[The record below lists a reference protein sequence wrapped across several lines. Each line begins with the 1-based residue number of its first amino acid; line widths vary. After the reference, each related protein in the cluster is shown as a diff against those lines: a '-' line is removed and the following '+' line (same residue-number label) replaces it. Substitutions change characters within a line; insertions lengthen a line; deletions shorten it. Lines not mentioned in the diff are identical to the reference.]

1 MSIENAKTVIR
12 FTTSLAEG
20 IAAGL
25 ADGKFQINDALA
37 LLPAIVDLPAAITA
51 AQGIEFA
58 DLSEQDVA
66 ELVAYAKDE
75 LSLPD
80 ENIEDR
86 IEDALKLV
94 GALAVY
100 VKSWTD
106 GPA

>member
-58 DLSEQDVA
+58 ALSEDDVKA
-66 ELVAYAKDE
+66 LVDYATQE

-80 ENIEDR
+80 DNIEDR
-86 IEDALKLV
+86 IEDALKLA